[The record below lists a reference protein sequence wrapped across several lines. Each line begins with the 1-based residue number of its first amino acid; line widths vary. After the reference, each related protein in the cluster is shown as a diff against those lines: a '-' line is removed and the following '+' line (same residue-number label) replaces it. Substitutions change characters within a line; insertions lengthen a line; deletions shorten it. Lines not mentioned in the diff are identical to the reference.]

1 MAELKALEG
10 DYNSL
15 KQKLDASKARNKVL
29 ANENKSFKAEM
40 QKLVDKGT
48 HDDELISALI
58 VSVSFIPLCNNF
70 GFLCSGKSNKS
81 P

>member
-1 MAELKALEG
+1 MQRATAELKALEG
-10 DYNSL
+10 DYNGL

-58 VSVSFIPLCNNF
+58 VSVSFIPQCNNF
-70 GFLCSGKSNKS
+70 GFSV
-81 P
+81 